1 MVVMAESTPT
11 HDEWHKLY
19 QAAMRLKETAPWKWM
34 AETDLFGVQN
44 PETDELGFVSVMG
57 ALGEHLSIG
66 VYLGAE
72 GLYSF
77 WGFQQIGA
85 SAPPEAI
92 LGMLHLQ
99 ASFEDRNELTKKDRD
114 VIKSLGLKF
123 RGRQAWP
130 LFRSYRPGFFPW
142 YLEGWEARFL
152 TLALEQTVEVALRF
166 KENRAMLDTAAD
178 DSYLVRVP
186 REAKGTLVW
195 EDRVVVVPPVDPEPI
210 SISMDVDALKAV
222 NRLPRRRYALEI
234 DFFMVPILV
243 GERGTRPSYPHM
255 LLVVERESGMVL
267 GSELLTPEPSLEA
280 MWGLVPVTLVY
291 KFANIGI
298 VPTQVRVQSPLLA
311 KLLQLLA
318 EELGFEVKLTPSL
331 RSLEHAKDF
340 LMQRFV

>member
-1 MVVMAESTPT
+1 
-11 HDEWHKLY
+11 
-19 QAAMRLKETAPWKWM
+19 
-34 AETDLFGVQN
+34 
-44 PETDELGFVSVMG
+44 
-57 ALGEHLSIG
+57 
-66 VYLGAE
+66 
-72 GLYSF
+72 
-77 WGFQQIGA
+77 
-85 SAPPEAI
+85 
-92 LGMLHLQ
+92 MLHLQ

-130 LFRSYRPGFFPW
+130 LFRSYRPGYFPW

-166 KENRAMLDTAAD
+166 KENPAMLDAATD

-186 REAKGTLVW
+186 REDKGTVVW
-195 EDRVVVVPPVDPEPI
+195 EDRMVVVPPIEPEPI
-210 SISMDVDALKAV
+210 SISMDVNALKAV
-222 NRLPRRRYALEI
+222 KRLPRSRYALEI

-291 KFANIGI
+291 KFASIGV

-311 KLLQLLA
+311 QLLQLLA
-318 EELGFEVKLTPSL
+318 EELRFKVKLTPSL